1 MNTIT
6 SRITVLPKGEPIFS
20 YQATEIS
27 IVDEAAGPFF
37 EIKQFPQV
45 GDEQTIK
52 FNVEEWPFIDN
63 AIDKIIQEIK
73 KLEEDIDLDKE
84 VEFCRKI
91 ERERDMMA
99 GALKRIL
106 SYQGR
111 FDEEDP
117 ESIAAEA
124 LAAVEGG
131 SDECR

>member
-37 EIKQFPQV
+37 EIKQFPEV
-45 GDEQTIK
+45 GEEQSIK
-52 FNVEEWPFIDN
+52 FDVDEWPII
-63 AIDKIIQEIK
+63 AKAVGKLIQEIE
-73 KLEEDIDLDKE
+73 KLKQDIDWDKE
-84 VEFCRKI
+84 VESCRKI

-99 GALKRIL
+99 EALERIL
-106 SYQGR
+106 DYQGR
-111 FDEEDP
+111 FAEEDP

-124 LAAVEGG
+124 LQSLNPNEL
-131 SDECR
+131 